1 MHTFVLLEFYSLY
14 LMRNH
19 WWKILAIVLI
29 IYSFGAGLLGAVP
42 KMAIVRESIR
52 NLYYH
57 LPMWFTM
64 MTLFSCSFI
73 FSVRYLFKLNS
84 DDDIKAGNYAGV
96 GVFFGFLGITT
107 GMVWANYTWGV
118 PWNNDP
124 KQIGAGLCILSYLAY
139 MVLRRTIQD
148 REKAAKVSAVY
159 NIFAFAL
166 MIPFIYILPDVLGD
180 SLHPGAG
187 GNVGF
192 SDYDNLDN
200 RMRKVLYPGV
210 IGWILVGVWLSI
222 LCVKYTRIK
231 NNVEQ
236 LILEQ

>member
-1 MHTFVLLEFYSLY
+1 
-14 LMRNH
+14 MRNH

-42 KMAIVRESIR
+42 KMGIVRESIR

-64 MTLFSCSFI
+64 MTLYTCSFI
-73 FSVRYLFKLNS
+73 YSLLYLLKLRP
-84 DDDIKAGNYAGV
+84 DDDRKAGNFAGI
-96 GVFFGFLGITT
+96 GVFFGMLGIFT

-124 KQIGAGLCILSYLAY
+124 KQIGAGLSILSYLAY
-139 MVLRRTIQD
+139 LVLRRTIQD
-148 REKAAKVSAVY
+148 KDKAAKVSAVY

-166 MIPFIYILPDVLGD
+166 MIPFIYILPDVIGD

-192 SDYDNLDN
+192 SEYDNLDH
-200 RMRKVLYPGV
+200 RMRMVLYPAAL
-210 IGWILVGVWLSI
+210 GWILVGIWVTN
-222 LCVKYTRIK
+222 LCVRYTKIK
-231 NNVEQ
+231 DYWEQ
-236 LILEQ
+236 QILEQ